1 MSHPSASEAL
11 ATDAGLRYVTDE
23 EPGIKRVRRGNGFSY
38 IDPGGSVINGSERE
52 RIASL
57 AIPPAWSDV
66 WIAMDENGHILATGH
81 DDAGRK
87 QYIYHP
93 RWEEVRDAAKFDRM
107 RPFGSRLSRLRRRID
122 SDLRRPGLERRRVV
136 ALAVA
141 VLDQTLIRVGT
152 ARYAQENDS
161 FGLTTLTTDHVE
173 VSGHHVQLAFAG
185 KGGADQQL
193 AFSDRRLA
201 SLIARCQ
208 ELDGQTLFSY
218 ETDHGIDAISSTD
231 VNEYVAGAAG
241 DEFTAKDF
249 RTWGASAIVTGELA
263 AGPEAEGETN
273 GHFLAAVDVAA
284 EWLGNTREVCR
295 NSYVHPV
302 VEEALSTG
310 RLTAAWKSS
319 RRGKWL
325 TREESTLNRLLSSA
339 G

>member
-1 MSHPSASEAL
+1 MTRASEEL
-11 ATDAGLRYVTDE
+11 ATDAGLRYVTDD

-38 IDPGGSVINGSERE
+38 IDARGSVVNGTERE
-52 RIASL
+52 RISSL

-66 WIAMDENGHILATGH
+66 WISTDERGHILATGH

-93 RWEEVRDAAKFDRM
+93 RWEEVRDSVKFDRM
-107 RPFGSRLSRLRRRID
+107 HPFGQRLPRLRRRIQT
-122 SDLRRPGLERRRVV
+122 DLRRPGLERPRVV

-152 ARYAQENDS
+152 ARYAKENDS
-161 FGLTTLTTDHVE
+161 YGLTTLTSDHVE
-173 VSGHHVQLAFAG
+173 VNGHHVQLAFAG

-201 SLIARCQ
+201 ALIARCQ
-208 ELDGQTLFSY
+208 ELDGQGLFSY
-218 ETDHGIDAISSTD
+218 ETDDGIDAISSTD
-231 VNEYVAGAAG
+231 VNEYVAAAAG
-241 DEFTAKDF
+241 EEFTAKDF

-263 AGPEAEGETN
+263 ADPTANERTN
-273 GHFLAAVDVAA
+273 ERFLSAVDVAA
-284 EWLGNTREVCR
+284 EWLGNSREVCR
-295 NSYVHPV
+295 SSYVHPV
-302 VEEALSTG
+302 VEESLSSG
-310 RLTAAWKSS
+310 ELTTAWKSS

-325 TREESTLNRLLSSA
+325 TRSESTLNRLLSSH